1 VANKKTAKTVAG
13 MAVLNDIRGL
23 LSSARAL
30 PAPAEP
36 PRTQQS
42 PDLMIEIERL
52 KSNVSK
58 LEEELTSRLNAV
70 SSLENDKKELE
81 AKLSAAAKTP
91 NPSARDRRAP
101 AAEVRRLEE
110 LVHSQQATIATLGQE
125 KKELQARL
133 ADSKTRP
140 VTPQSPPQ
148 AASPSPEIADL
159 EAQKAEL
166 ELALSRIEELLHMKT
181 GDLSRRIARIYEE
194 AGDYGASADFR
205 RITSHLEASREF
217 GEFLR
222 ALARD

>member
-1 VANKKTAKTVAG
+1 VASKKPVKTVAG

-23 LSSARAL
+23 LSSARPL
-30 PAPAEP
+30 PPPAEP

-42 PDLMIEIERL
+42 PDSMIEIERL
-52 KSNVSK
+52 KNQVIK
-58 LEEELTSRLNAV
+58 LEAELTSSQKAV
-70 SSLENDKKELE
+70 SSLENDKKELQ

-91 NPSARDRRAP
+91 NPSATDRRAP

-110 LVHSQQATIATLGQE
+110 LVHSQQTTIAMLGGE

-133 ADSKTRP
+133 ADSRSRP
-140 VTPQSPPQ
+140 VTPPSPPQ
-148 AASPSPEIADL
+148 AARPSPEVADL

-181 GDLSRRIARIYEE
+181 GDLSRRIARVYEE
-194 AGDYGASADFR
+194 AGDYGANADFR
-205 RITSHLEASREF
+205 RINSHLEASREF
-217 GEFLR
+217 GEFIR